1 MGFLG
6 GPADL
11 TKMANGKTGDA
22 SVCEASR
29 VLTPFLCF
37 IIAFI
42 YQVYILRMYVNFIL
56 NAGVAV

>member
-42 YQVYILRMYVNFIL
+42 YQVYILRMC
-56 NAGVAV
+56 